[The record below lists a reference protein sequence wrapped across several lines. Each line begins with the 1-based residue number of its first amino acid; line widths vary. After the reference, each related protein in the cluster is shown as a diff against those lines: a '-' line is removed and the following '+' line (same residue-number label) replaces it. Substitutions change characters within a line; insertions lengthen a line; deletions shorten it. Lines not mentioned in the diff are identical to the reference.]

1 MITYRNQLKNKID
14 SLQKLINEINESGLE
29 GINIREGVI
38 VDMTCNIIITSS
50 LITDELTSTK
60 INTNEL
66 TTNELT
72 TTKINTNEL
81 TTNELTTTKINT
93 NELTTNE
100 LTSNNLMITSS
111 NNNLSLNA
119 TEINGSSTKANL
131 DQIVANSITSTTT
144 LINNSIRI
152 CDMNQNMTLYHVKIQ
167 IRDSGNNYQLGTEAE
182 GYAFVYYYTIRFF
195 MCTCTVKSH
204 MTGWYIPMVRAANSD
219 NLTIYIKNYNSSSYR
234 VQRLNYIVG
243 QYYST
248 LNVGTIFQYSNVS
261 RYENRVYRD
270 SSGAIF
276 PYEGCLIE
284 WTYGQLT
291 P

>member
-1 MITYRNQLKNKID
+1 M
-14 SLQKLINEINESGLE
+14 QKLIDDVNELNIG
-29 GINIREGVI
+29 GITIGGVI
-38 VDMTCNIIITSS
+38 VDMTCNKIITS
-50 LITDELTSTK
+50 LLTTEELTSTK

-81 TTNELTTTKINT
+81 TTTKLTSTKIN
-93 NELTTNE
+93 TNE

-119 TEINGSSTKANL
+119 TEIHGSSTKAIL
-131 DQIVANSITSTTT
+131 DQIVTNSITSTTT
-144 LINNSIRI
+144 SIKNSISI
-152 CDMNQNMTLYHVKIQ
+152 CDMSQNMTLYHVKVQ

-195 MCTCTVKSH
+195 MCTCTVQSH
-204 MTGWYIPMVRAANSD
+204 MTGWYIPMVRAKNSD

-243 QYYST
+243 QYYTT

>member
-72 TTKINTNEL
+72 STKINA
-81 TTNELTTTKINT
+81 
-93 NELTTNE
+93 NE

-131 DQIVANSITSTTT
+131 DQIVANSITSTST
-144 LINNSIRI
+144 LINNS
-152 CDMNQNMTLYHVKIQ
+152 
-167 IRDSGNNYQLGTEAE
+167 
-182 GYAFVYYYTIRFF
+182 
-195 MCTCTVKSH
+195 
-204 MTGWYIPMVRAANSD
+204 
-219 NLTIYIKNYNSSSYR
+219 
-234 VQRLNYIVG
+234 
-243 QYYST
+243 
-248 LNVGTIFQYSNVS
+248 
-261 RYENRVYRD
+261 
-270 SSGAIF
+270 
-276 PYEGCLIE
+276 
-284 WTYGQLT
+284 
-291 P
+291 

>member
-1 MITYRNQLKNKID
+1 
-14 SLQKLINEINESGLE
+14 
-29 GINIREGVI
+29 
-38 VDMTCNIIITSS
+38 MTCNIIITSS
-50 LITDELTSTK
+50 LITDELISTK

-72 TTKINTNEL
+72 TTKTNTNEL
-81 TTNELTTTKINT
+81 TT
-93 NELTTNE
+93 
-100 LTSNNLMITSS
+100 NNLMITSS

-119 TEINGSSTKANL
+119 TEIDGSSTKAIL

-144 LINNSIRI
+144 SIKNSISI
-152 CDMNQNMTLYHVKIQ
+152 CDMSQNMTLYHVKVQ
-167 IRDSGNNYQLGTEAE
+167 IRDSVDNYRFGTEAE

-195 MCTCTVKSH
+195 MCTCTVQSH
-204 MTGWYIPMVRAANSD
+204 MTGWYVPMVRAENSD
-219 NLTIYIKNYNSSSYR
+219 NLTIYIKNYNNSSYR

-261 RYENRVYRD
+261 NYDNRVYRD

-276 PYEGCLIE
+276 PYAGCLIE
-284 WTYGQLT
+284 WTYGELT

>member
-14 SLQKLINEINESGLE
+14 SLQKLINDINESGLE
-29 GINIREGVI
+29 GFTIRSGVI

-50 LITDELTSTK
+50 LITDELISTK

-66 TTNELT
+66 TTTELT
-72 TTKINTNEL
+72 STKINAN
-81 TTNELTTTKINT
+81 N
-93 NELTTNE
+93 

-119 TEINGSSTKANL
+119 TEINGSNTKANL

-144 LINNSIRI
+144 LINNSIRL
-152 CDMNQNMTLYHVKIQ
+152 CDMNQNMTLYHVKVQ

-182 GYAFVYYYTIRFF
+182 GYAFVYHYTIRFF
-195 MCTCTVKSH
+195 MCTCTVQSH
-204 MTGWYIPMVRAANSD
+204 MTGSYIPMVRAANSD

-243 QYYST
+243 QYYTT

>member
-14 SLQKLINEINESGLE
+14 TLQKLINDVKELNIG
-29 GINIREGVI
+29 GITIGGGGEI

-50 LITDELTSTK
+50 LITDELISTK

-66 TTNELT
+66 TTNKLITTELT
-72 TTKINTNEL
+72 STKINA
-81 TTNELTTTKINT
+81 
-93 NELTTNE
+93 NE

-119 TEINGSSTKANL
+119 TEINGSSTKAIL
-131 DQIVANSITSTTT
+131 DQIVANSITSTST
-144 LINNSIRI
+144 LINNSIRL
-152 CDMNQNMTLYHVKIQ
+152 CDMNQNMTLYHVKVQ

-195 MCTCTVKSH
+195 MCTCTVRSH
-204 MTGWYIPMVRAANSD
+204 MTGWYIPMVRAENSD

-243 QYYST
+243 QYYTT

>member
-1 MITYRNQLKNKID
+1 
-14 SLQKLINEINESGLE
+14 
-29 GINIREGVI
+29 
-38 VDMTCNIIITSS
+38 MTCNKIITTS
-50 LITDELTSTK
+50 LTTEELTSTK

-66 TTNELT
+66 TTNKLT
-72 TTKINTNEL
+72 TTEL
-81 TTNELTTTKINT
+81 TSTKINA
-93 NELTTNE
+93 NE

-131 DQIVANSITSTTT
+131 DQIVANSITSTST

-152 CDMNQNMTLYHVKIQ
+152 CDMSQNMTLYHVKIQ
-167 IRDSGNNYQLGTEAE
+167 IRDSVNNYYFGTEAE

-204 MTGWYIPMVRAANSD
+204 MTGWYVPMVRAANSD

>member
-29 GINIREGVI
+29 GFTIRNGVI

-66 TTNELT
+66 TT
-72 TTKINTNEL
+72 TKINTNEL
-81 TTNELTTTKINT
+81 TTTELTSTKIN
-93 NELTTNE
+93 TNE

-119 TEINGSSTKANL
+119 TEINGSSTKAIL

-144 LINNSIRI
+144 LINNSIRL
-152 CDMNQNMTLYHVKIQ
+152 CDMNQNMTLYHVKVQ

-182 GYAFVYYYTIRFF
+182 GYAFVYHYTIRFF
-195 MCTCTVKSH
+195 MCTCTVQSH

-243 QYYST
+243 QYYTT

>member
-29 GINIREGVI
+29 GFTIRSGVI

-50 LITDELTSTK
+50 LITDELISTK

-66 TTNELT
+66 TTNKLT
-72 TTKINTNEL
+72 TTDLTSTKINTN
-81 TTNELTTTKINT
+81 N
-93 NELTTNE
+93 

-119 TEINGSSTKANL
+119 TEINGSNTKANL
-131 DQIVANSITSTTT
+131 NQIVANSITSTTT
-144 LINNSIRI
+144 SIKNSIRI
-152 CDMNQNMTLYHVKIQ
+152 CDMNQNMTLYHVKVQ

-195 MCTCTVKSH
+195 MCTCTVQSH
-204 MTGWYIPMVRAANSD
+204 MTGWYVPMVRAENSD
-219 NLTIYIKNYNSSSYR
+219 NLTIYIKNYNNSSYR

>member
-60 INTNEL
+60 INA
-66 TTNELT
+66 
-72 TTKINTNEL
+72 
-81 TTNELTTTKINT
+81 
-93 NELTTNE
+93 NE
-100 LTSNNLMITSS
+100 LTSTKI
-111 NNNLSLNA
+111 NA

-131 DQIVANSITSTTT
+131 DQIVANSITSTST

-204 MTGWYIPMVRAANSD
+204 MTGWYIPMVRAENSD
-219 NLTIYIKNYNSSSYR
+219 NLTIYIKNYNNSSYR

-261 RYENRVYRD
+261 KYDNRVYRD

>member
-1 MITYRNQLKNKID
+1 MITHKDSLQNKVKN
-14 SLQKLINEINESGLE
+14 LQKLIDELSELNIG
-29 GINIREGVI
+29 GINIRGGVI

-50 LITDELTSTK
+50 LITDELISTK

-66 TTNELT
+66 TS
-72 TTKINTNEL
+72 TKIN
-81 TTNELTTTKINT
+81 
-93 NELTTNE
+93 TNE

-119 TEINGSSTKANL
+119 TEINGSSTKAIL

-144 LINNSIRI
+144 LINNSIRL

-219 NLTIYIKNYNSSSYR
+219 NLTIYIKNYNNSSYR

>member
-29 GINIREGVI
+29 GFTIRSGVI

-50 LITDELTSTK
+50 LITDELISTK

-66 TTNELT
+66 TTNKLT
-72 TTKINTNEL
+72 TNDLTSTKINA
-81 TTNELTTTKINT
+81 
-93 NELTTNE
+93 NE

-119 TEINGSSTKANL
+119 TEINGSSTKAIL
-131 DQIVANSITSTTT
+131 DQIVANSITSTST
-144 LINNSIRI
+144 LINNSIRL
-152 CDMNQNMTLYHVKIQ
+152 CDMNQNMTLYHVKVQ

>member
-29 GINIREGVI
+29 GFTIRSGVI

-50 LITDELTSTK
+50 LTTDELISTK
-60 INTNEL
+60 INANEL

-72 TTKINTNEL
+72 STKIN
-81 TTNELTTTKINT
+81 
-93 NELTTNE
+93 TNE

-119 TEINGSSTKANL
+119 TEINGSSTKAIL
-131 DQIVANSITSTTT
+131 DQIVANSITSTST
-144 LINNSIRI
+144 LINNSIRL
-152 CDMNQNMTLYHVKIQ
+152 CDMNQNMTLYHVKVQ

-182 GYAFVYYYTIRFF
+182 GYAFVYHYTIRFF

-243 QYYST
+243 QYYTT

>member
-50 LITDELTSTK
+50 LITDELISTK
-60 INTNEL
+60 IN
-66 TTNELT
+66 TNELT

-81 TTNELTTTKINT
+81 TTTKINT
-93 NELTTNE
+93 NELTSTKINANE

-119 TEINGSSTKANL
+119 TEINGSSTKAIL
-131 DQIVANSITSTTT
+131 DQIVTNSITSTST

-195 MCTCTVKSH
+195 MCTCTVRSH

-219 NLTIYIKNYNSSSYR
+219 NLTIYIKNYNNSSYR

>member
-29 GINIREGVI
+29 GFTIRSGVI

-50 LITDELTSTK
+50 LITDELISTK

-66 TTNELT
+66 TTNKLT
-72 TTKINTNEL
+72 TNDLTSTKINA
-81 TTNELTTTKINT
+81 
-93 NELTTNE
+93 NE

-119 TEINGSSTKANL
+119 TEINGSSTIANL
-131 DQIVANSITSTTT
+131 DQIVANSITSTST

-219 NLTIYIKNYNSSSYR
+219 NLTIYIKNYNNSSYR

-261 RYENRVYRD
+261 KYDNRVYRD

>member
-29 GINIREGVI
+29 GFTIRSGVI

-50 LITDELTSTK
+50 LITDELISTK

-66 TTNELT
+66 TTNKLT
-72 TTKINTNEL
+72 TTEL
-81 TTNELTTTKINT
+81 TSTKINA
-93 NELTTNE
+93 NE

-119 TEINGSSTKANL
+119 TEINGSNTKANL
-131 DQIVANSITSTTT
+131 NQIVANSITSTTT
-144 LINNSIRI
+144 SIKNSIRI

-204 MTGWYIPMVRAANSD
+204 MTGWYIPMVRAENSD
-219 NLTIYIKNYNSSSYR
+219 NLTIYIKNYNNSSYR

>member
-50 LITDELTSTK
+50 LITDELISTK

-72 TTKINTNEL
+72 STKIN
-81 TTNELTTTKINT
+81 
-93 NELTTNE
+93 TNE

-131 DQIVANSITSTTT
+131 NQIVANSITSTST

>member
-14 SLQKLINEINESGLE
+14 SLQKLIDDVKELNIG
-29 GINIREGVI
+29 GIKIGGVI
-38 VDMTCNIIITSS
+38 VDMTCNKIITTS
-50 LITDELTSTK
+50 LTTEELTS
-60 INTNEL
+60 
-66 TTNELT
+66 
-72 TTKINTNEL
+72 
-81 TTNELTTTKINT
+81 TKINT

-119 TEINGSSTKANL
+119 TEIYGSSTKAIL
-131 DQIVANSITSTTT
+131 DQIVAYSITSTTT
-144 LINNSIRI
+144 SIKNSISI
-152 CDMNQNMTLYHVKIQ
+152 CDMSQNMTLYHVKIQ
-167 IRDSGNNYQLGTEAE
+167 IRDSVNNYQFGTEAE
-182 GYAFVYYYTIRFF
+182 GYAFVYYYTIKFF
-195 MCTCTVKSH
+195 MCTCTVQSH
-204 MTGWYIPMVRAANSD
+204 MTGWYVPMIRAENSD
-219 NLTIYIKNYNSSSYR
+219 NLTIYIKNYNNSSYR

-261 RYENRVYRD
+261 NYDNRVYRD

-276 PYEGCLIE
+276 PYAGCLIE
-284 WTYGQLT
+284 WTYGELT

>member
-29 GINIREGVI
+29 GFTIRSGVI
-38 VDMTCNIIITSS
+38 VDMTCNRIITSS
-50 LITDELTSTK
+50 LITDELISTK

-66 TTNELT
+66 TTNKLT
-72 TTKINTNEL
+72 TTEL
-81 TTNELTTTKINT
+81 TSTKINA
-93 NELTTNE
+93 NE

-144 LINNSIRI
+144 SIKNSIRI

-204 MTGWYIPMVRAANSD
+204 MTGWYIPMVRAENSD
-219 NLTIYIKNYNSSSYR
+219 NLTIYIKNYNNSSYR

>member
-66 TTNELT
+66 TT
-72 TTKINTNEL
+72 TKINTNEL
-81 TTNELTTTKINT
+81 TSTKIN
-93 NELTTNE
+93 TNE

-119 TEINGSSTKANL
+119 TEINGSNTKAIL
-131 DQIVANSITSTTT
+131 DQIVANSITSTST
-144 LINNSIRI
+144 LINNSIRL
-152 CDMNQNMTLYHVKIQ
+152 CDMNQNMTLYHVKVQ

>member
-60 INTNEL
+60 INANEL
-66 TTNELT
+66 TS
-72 TTKINTNEL
+72 TKINA
-81 TTNELTTTKINT
+81 
-93 NELTTNE
+93 NE

-131 DQIVANSITSTTT
+131 DQIVANSITSTST

-152 CDMNQNMTLYHVKIQ
+152 CDMNQNMNLYHVKIQ

-219 NLTIYIKNYNSSSYR
+219 NLTIYIKNYNNSSYR

>member
-14 SLQKLINEINESGLE
+14 SLQKLIDDVNELNIG
-29 GINIREGVI
+29 GITIGGGVI
-38 VDMTCNIIITSS
+38 VDMTCNKIITS
-50 LITDELTSTK
+50 LLTTEELTS
-60 INTNEL
+60 
-66 TTNELT
+66 
-72 TTKINTNEL
+72 TKINTNEL

-131 DQIVANSITSTTT
+131 NQIVANSITSTTI
-144 LINNSIRI
+144 LINNSIRL
-152 CDMNQNMTLYHVKIQ
+152 CDMNQNMTLYHVKVQ
-167 IRDSGNNYQLGTEAE
+167 IRDSVDNYRFGTEAE
-182 GYAFVYYYTIRFF
+182 GYAFVYHYTIRFF
-195 MCTCTVKSH
+195 MCTCTVQSH

-243 QYYST
+243 QYYTT

>member
-66 TTNELT
+66 TT
-72 TTKINTNEL
+72 TKINTNVL
-81 TTNELTTTKINT
+81 TSTKINA
-93 NELTTNE
+93 NE

-131 DQIVANSITSTTT
+131 DQIVANSITSTST
-144 LINNSIRI
+144 LINNSIRL
-152 CDMNQNMTLYHVKIQ
+152 CDMNQNMTLYHVKVQ

>member
-72 TTKINTNEL
+72 STKINANEL
-81 TTNELTTTKINT
+81 TSTKINA
-93 NELTTNE
+93 NE

-131 DQIVANSITSTTT
+131 DQIVANSITSTST

-204 MTGWYIPMVRAANSD
+204 MTGWYIPMVRAENSD
-219 NLTIYIKNYNSSSYR
+219 NLTIYIKNYNNSSYR

-261 RYENRVYRD
+261 KYDNRVYRD

>member
-29 GINIREGVI
+29 GFTIRSGVI

-50 LITDELTSTK
+50 LITDELISTK

-66 TTNELT
+66 TTNKLTTTELT
-72 TTKINTNEL
+72 STKINTN
-81 TTNELTTTKINT
+81 N
-93 NELTTNE
+93 

-131 DQIVANSITSTTT
+131 DQIVTNSITSTTT
-144 LINNSIRI
+144 SIKNSIRI
-152 CDMNQNMTLYHVKIQ
+152 CDMNQNMTLYHVKVQ

-195 MCTCTVKSH
+195 MCTCTVQSH
-204 MTGWYIPMVRAANSD
+204 MTGWHIPMVRAENSD

-243 QYYST
+243 QYYTT

>member
-50 LITDELTSTK
+50 LITDELISTK
-60 INTNEL
+60 IN
-66 TTNELT
+66 TNELT

-81 TTNELTTTKINT
+81 TSTKINA
-93 NELTTNE
+93 NE

-131 DQIVANSITSTTT
+131 DQIVANSITSTST

-219 NLTIYIKNYNSSSYR
+219 NLTIYIKNYNNSSYR

>member
-29 GINIREGVI
+29 GLTIRSGVI

-50 LITDELTSTK
+50 LITDELISTK

-66 TTNELT
+66 TTTELT
-72 TTKINTNEL
+72 STKINA
-81 TTNELTTTKINT
+81 
-93 NELTTNE
+93 NE

-119 TEINGSSTKANL
+119 TEINGSSTKAIL

-144 LINNSIRI
+144 LINNSIRL
-152 CDMNQNMTLYHVKIQ
+152 CDMSQNMTLYHVKIQ

-204 MTGWYIPMVRAANSD
+204 MTGWYIPMVRAENSD
-219 NLTIYIKNYNSSSYR
+219 NLTIYIKNYNNSSYR

-243 QYYST
+243 QYYTT

-276 PYEGCLIE
+276 QYEGCLIE

>member
-1 MITYRNQLKNKID
+1 MITHKDSLQNKVKN
-14 SLQKLINEINESGLE
+14 LQKLIDELSELNIG

-72 TTKINTNEL
+72 STKINASEL
-81 TTNELTTTKINT
+81 TSTKINA
-93 NELTTNE
+93 NE

-131 DQIVANSITSTTT
+131 DQIVANSITSTST

-243 QYYST
+243 QYYTT

>member
-29 GINIREGVI
+29 GLTIRGGVI

-50 LITDELTSTK
+50 LITDELISTK
-60 INTNEL
+60 IN
-66 TTNELT
+66 TNELT

-81 TTNELTTTKINT
+81 TTNDLTSTKINA
-93 NELTTNE
+93 NE

-131 DQIVANSITSTTT
+131 DQIVANSITSTST
-144 LINNSIRI
+144 LINNSIRL
-152 CDMNQNMTLYHVKIQ
+152 CDMNQNMTLYHVKVQ

-219 NLTIYIKNYNSSSYR
+219 NLTIYIKNYNNSSYR

-243 QYYST
+243 QYYTT

>member
-1 MITYRNQLKNKID
+1 
-14 SLQKLINEINESGLE
+14 
-29 GINIREGVI
+29 
-38 VDMTCNIIITSS
+38 
-50 LITDELTSTK
+50 
-60 INTNEL
+60 
-66 TTNELT
+66 
-72 TTKINTNEL
+72 
-81 TTNELTTTKINT
+81 
-93 NELTTNE
+93 
-100 LTSNNLMITSS
+100 
-111 NNNLSLNA
+111 
-119 TEINGSSTKANL
+119 
-131 DQIVANSITSTTT
+131 
-144 LINNSIRI
+144 
-152 CDMNQNMTLYHVKIQ
+152 
-167 IRDSGNNYQLGTEAE
+167 
-182 GYAFVYYYTIRFF
+182 

-219 NLTIYIKNYNSSSYR
+219 NLTIYIKNYNNSSYR